1 MKSLIRKKCLSCNN
15 INLNEII
22 NLGSHSFADRFIP
35 KSRLKIKDPQYPLI
49 LDLCKKCKYVQSR
62 YVTNPKNRYVSVD
75 YSYTSSNSNYSKNH
89 WTDFDNS
96 LEKKTK
102 LQNKKIIEIGSNDG
116 FLSYQLKKKGAQVL
130 GVDASGFM
138 VKLSKKKINAI
149 QSIFTF
155 KESRRIKRLFGE
167 ADIIIANNVFNHS
180 DKPLD
185 FLEGVKNL
193 LKKDAIFIF
202 EQPNFTKGVLS
213 LKFDQ
218 IYHEHISYFTV
229 RNIKSLLK
237 HSGLKMI
244 SVKKNRYHG
253 GSLRTIA
260 ANSNSK
266 LKEFNSRKLIEFE
279 NKNKIYSLKF
289 YKNMMKKISIKKIN
303 LLSKLIKLTQN
314 GYMITGIGAGAKSNT
329 FLTFY
334 RLNNNIIKFLTDSSK
349 FKQNKYTPITRII
362 IKDDN
367 QLSKYKKIACL
378 ILSWNI
384 SDIVIKKIKKI
395 NKNIKFI
402 KT

>member
-1 MKSLIRKKCLSCNN
+1 ML
-15 INLNEII
+15 
-22 NLGSHSFADRFIP
+22 
-35 KSRLKIKDPQYPLI
+35 
-49 LDLCKKCKYVQSR
+49 
-62 YVTNPKNRYVSVD
+62 
-75 YSYTSSNSNYSKNH
+75 
-89 WTDFDNS
+89 
-96 LEKKTK
+96 
-102 LQNKKIIEIGSNDG
+102 
-116 FLSYQLKKKGAQVL
+116 FL
-130 GVDASGFM
+130 F
-138 VKLSKKKINAI
+138 
-149 QSIFTF
+149 
-155 KESRRIKRLFGE
+155 
-167 ADIIIANNVFNHS
+167 
-180 DKPLD
+180 
-185 FLEGVKNL
+185 
-193 LKKDAIFIF
+193 F